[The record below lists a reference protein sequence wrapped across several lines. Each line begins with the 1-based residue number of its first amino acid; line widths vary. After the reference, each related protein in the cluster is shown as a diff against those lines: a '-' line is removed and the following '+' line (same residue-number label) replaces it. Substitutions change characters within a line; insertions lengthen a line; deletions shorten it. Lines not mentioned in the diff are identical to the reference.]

1 MEDYPK
7 EAYREGDYILNHYD
21 RNSHADKI
29 ILARNLHRW
38 AIKYSAQQ
46 SVHLTAL
53 RRAFLGG
60 LLVAWISVF
69 SILAIIGGR

>member
-7 EAYREGDYILNHYD
+7 EAYCEGDYILNHYD

-46 SVHLTAL
+46 GLHLTAF
-53 RRAFLGG
+53 RRGVAVALVVSMVVQILFV
-60 LLVAWISVF
+60 LLF
-69 SILAIIGGR
+69 GGR

>member
-38 AIKYSAQQ
+38 AIKYSAQRF
-46 SVHLTAL
+46 AL
-53 RRAFLGG
+53 PA
-60 LLVAWISVF
+60 A
-69 SILAIIGGR
+69 GGRLIMPETG

>member
-46 SVHLTAL
+46 NMHWTAGIV
-53 RRAFLGG
+53 RRFKHYP
-60 LLVAWISVF
+60 VVKF
-69 SILAIIGGR
+69 ILSLWHSLASRQ